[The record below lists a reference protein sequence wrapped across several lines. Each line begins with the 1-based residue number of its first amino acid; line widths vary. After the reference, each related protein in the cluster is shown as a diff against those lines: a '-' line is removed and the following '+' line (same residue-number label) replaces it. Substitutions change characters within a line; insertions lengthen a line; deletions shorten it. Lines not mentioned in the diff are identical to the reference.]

1 MLRLSYLC
9 HVFFPLGN
17 SGVDGKAGCL
27 GCDRVAAYGTFF
39 TIRLSQLVFYNSS
52 FTTRLLQFVFYNS
65 SGVSSITSP
74 LRDTTKVVP
83 KRRAR
88 STSRFCANRM
98 PWSIRLCIS
107 ITSRSF
113 MVLDCVGILVKESC
127 IFLTVVHVDACVL
140 PSAGNAFRG
149 A

>member
-39 TIRLSQLVFYNSS
+39 TIRLSQI
-52 FTTRLLQFVFYNS
+52 VFYNS